1 MAEKNVL
8 TLKHMGSTAP
18 QPSEPLGL
26 YFHSLV
32 SEILQKAEG
41 YGLGTERIQLSLQGI
56 LFLSASQK
64 Q

>member
-18 QPSEPLGL
+18 QPSMPLGL

-32 SEILQKAEG
+32 SEILQKAEVRVWTG
-41 YGLGTERIQLSLQGI
+41 DGEN
-56 LFLSASQK
+56 SA
-64 Q
+64 